1 MKELW
6 MVGGPMG
13 VGKTAVCRQL
23 QAQEGRSVFVDGD
36 WCWDMRPFVVNEAT
50 KELAFA
56 NMAALINN
64 DLACEELDEV
74 IFCWVMHQPEIW
86 DKLESRLHT
95 AGCRV
100 HRVCL
105 VCRPRELE
113 QRLQKDI
120 DAGLRSP
127 DVIPRA
133 LDRLESCRSLQLP
146 FLDTT
151 GLSAAQAA
159 ARLRQ
164 MARQKLV

>member
-6 MVGGPMG
+6 MIGGPMG

-23 QAQEGRSVFVDGD
+23 QAAEGRSIFVDGD
-36 WCWDMRPFVVNEAT
+36 WCWDMRPFVVDDQT

-56 NMAALINN
+56 NMAALLNN
-64 DLACEELDEV
+64 DLACGELDEV

-86 DKLESRLHT
+86 QRLESSLHT
-95 AGCRV
+95 TGCRV

-105 VCRPRELE
+105 VCQPRELE

-120 DAGLRSP
+120 DAGLRTP

-133 LDRLESCRSLQLP
+133 LDRLESCRSLPVALV
-146 FLDTT
+146 DTT
-151 GLSAAQAA
+151 GLSAAQVAQ
-159 ARLRQ
+159 RLRQ

>member
-1 MKELW
+1 
-6 MVGGPMG
+6 
-13 VGKTAVCRQL
+13 
-23 QAQEGRSVFVDGD
+23 
-36 WCWDMRPFVVNEAT
+36 MRPFVVDDQT

-56 NMAALINN
+56 NMAALLNN
-64 DLACEELDEV
+64 DLACGELDEV

-86 DKLESRLHT
+86 LRLESSLHT

-105 VCRPRELE
+105 VCQPRELE

-120 DAGLRSP
+120 VVGLRTP

-133 LDRLESCRSLQLP
+133 LDRLESCRSLPVALV
-146 FLDTT
+146 DTT
-151 GLSAAQAA
+151 GLSAAQVAQ
-159 ARLRQ
+159 RLRQ

>member
-1 MKELW
+1 MKDLW

-13 VGKTAVCRQL
+13 VGKTAVCRRL
-23 QAQEGRSVFVDGD
+23 QAEGRPSAFVDGD
-36 WCWDMRPFVVNEAT
+36 WCWDMRPFVVNEST

-64 DLACEELDEV
+64 DLACQGLDEV

-86 DKLESRLHT
+86 SRLESGLHT
-95 AGCRV
+95 DGCRM

-105 VCRPRELE
+105 VCEPRELE
-113 QRLQKDI
+113 RRLQKDI

-133 LDRLESCRSLQLP
+133 LDRLESCRRLP
-146 FLDTT
+146 VPLVDTT
-151 GLSAAQAA
+151 GLDAAQVA
-159 ARLRQ
+159 ARLRE